1 MAALTGEPLQGAA
14 VMALFVLGT
23 SVSLM
28 AGPWLLL
35 RMKHLGWGNGQ
46 WGVRLAG
53 LALAVSAGVA
63 LYMGLVHDQAPWC

>member
-1 MAALTGEPLQGAA
+1 
-14 VMALFVLGT
+14 MALFVLGT

-35 RMKHLGWGNGQ
+35 RMQHLGWVNGQ

-53 LALAVSAGVA
+53 LALAVSAGCGAVHGSGARPGA
-63 LYMGLVHDQAPWC
+63 LVLMR